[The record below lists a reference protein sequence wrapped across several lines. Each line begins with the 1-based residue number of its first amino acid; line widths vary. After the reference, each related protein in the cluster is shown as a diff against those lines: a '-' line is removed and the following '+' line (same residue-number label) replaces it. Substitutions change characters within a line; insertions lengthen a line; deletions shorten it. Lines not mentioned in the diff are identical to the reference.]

1 VTLSARPAARTD
13 ALASVPAD
21 QLTYRPARADEIE
34 TCAGIWR
41 TSINDYTIRLGQGE
55 IPPEMHPIIR
65 LFTHLRATD
74 PERFIVATVPD
85 APVAAVQA
93 AEHADEPADPPAERV
108 VAFASAVSRER
119 IWYLSMLFVL
129 PELQGAGVG
138 RQLLARV
145 LPDDPDAA
153 RATATDSAQPISN
166 ALYASYGIVPRL
178 PLLNLSGLP
187 DRASA
192 FGPLPSGVVPVSF
205 EALAAGPPGG
215 DGHRRLSAAVDTLDG
230 ELLGATHPMDHRFLR
245 SEGRRGWL
253 YHGPDGTPLGYGYA
267 GEAGRLGPVAVR
279 DETLLAPVLG
289 HLTAAVAPR
298 GAFATWVPG
307 AADRAVVALLGAGFR
322 LDRFPVLLCWDRP
335 FADFSRYLPIS
346 PGLL

>member
-1 VTLSARPAARTD
+1 VTLSAPAAER
-13 ALASVPAD
+13 AA
-21 QLTYRPARADEIE
+21 QLIYRPAKADEIE

-41 TSINDYTIRLGQGE
+41 TAINDYTVQLGQGE
-55 IPPEMHPIIR
+55 IPPEMNHIVR

-74 PERFIVATVPD
+74 PERFIVATLPIEAGPGD
-85 APVAAVQA
+85 DGGSSDRPV
-93 AEHADEPADPPAERV
+93 DRV

-119 IWYLSMLFVL
+119 LWYLSMLFVL

-145 LPDDPDAA
+145 LPDDDRVA

-166 ALYASYGIVPRL
+166 ALYTTYGIAPRM

-187 DRASA
+187 DRPAA
-192 FGPLPSGVVPVSF
+192 FGDLPSGVVAVPF
-205 EALAAGPPGG
+205 ETLAAGPPDG
-215 DGHRRLSAAVDTLDG
+215 DGHRGLTAAVDALDR
-230 ELLGATHPMDHRFLR
+230 ELLGVAHPMDHRFLR
-245 SEGRRGWL
+245 SESRGGWL
-253 YHGPDGTPLGYGYA
+253 YHGPDGSPLGYGYA

-279 DETLLAPVLG
+279 DEALLGPILG
-289 HLTAAVAPR
+289 HLTSAVVPR
-298 GAFATWVPG
+298 GAFATWIGG
-307 AADRAVVALLGAGFR
+307 AADRALVAALGAGFR